1 MKKVLSVLTGTALL
15 AISGAG
21 HALTLNTSA
30 VVGASPLLPVSTPIL
45 PTNDVGV
52 TGDAMFGQLSSGG
65 AGFIQ
70 FQYLG
75 KEAGF
80 TNTLSINMGS
90 TNVFTTGVT
99 SVGAW
104 SSYFAVGAGLLDFSL
119 CTDGGVVDA
128 TYGLCVNNN
137 NAGSIIA
144 QYNLGGVGSGYRSIA
159 FQRESA
165 NTWLILW
172 DDSGFR
178 NDNDYDDLVARV
190 YFVEKVP
197 EPTSLALL
205 GLGLVGLGVARRR
218 RS

>member
-1 MKKVLSVLTGTALL
+1 MRKAISVLAGTALL

-21 HALTLNTSA
+21 HALTLDTSA

-52 TGDAMFGQLSSGG
+52 TGNAFFGQLTTGG
-65 AGFIQ
+65 AGFVQ

-75 KEAGF
+75 KEAGY

-90 TNVFTTGVT
+90 TTVFTTGVT
-99 SVGAW
+99 SVGAV

-119 CTDGGVVDA
+119 CTNGGLVEA
-128 TYGLCVNNN
+128 THGLCVNNN
-137 NAGSIIA
+137 DAGSIID
-144 QYNLGGVGSGYRSIA
+144 QFNLGGVGTGYRSIA
-159 FQRESA
+159 FQQESA
-165 NTWLILW
+165 DTWLILW

-190 YFVEKVP
+190 TFVERVP
-197 EPTSLALL
+197 EPTTLALL
-205 GLGLVGLGVARRR
+205 GLGLLGLGAARRR